1 MANHICLCSLVFA
14 VICAG
19 ICWIATPGIVKWL
32 GAEQDIYH
40 FSISYLRIVVLDL
53 PFLFMIN
60 LYTSVKQSQGDTVR
74 PMLLNLLG
82 VSLNLIMD
90 PVFLIV
96 FKMGISGAAL
106 ATLIAKIP
114 SAAIAILALRRKNQ
128 LLYLKLVFQQQS
140 VEAQCSLVSFL

>member
-1 MANHICLCSLVFA
+1 
-14 VICAG
+14 
-19 ICWIATPGIVKWL
+19 
-32 GAEQDIYH
+32 
-40 FSISYLRIVVLDL
+40 
-53 PFLFMIN
+53 MIN

-128 LLYLKLVFQQQS
+128 FKDEFPIISKLLL
-140 VEAQCSLVSFL
+140 